1 MKMFLRT
8 QGLVGHALRLAG
20 LGIGVLAAAAA
31 VYAEPRLDREE
42 LTARLI
48 PVTGEPQRSVD
59 LAVPFARNSAELT
72 AGAREQMAE
81 LGAALAGE
89 RLKPLDVGV
98 HGHTDASGAAAYNQK
113 LSEKRAAAVVQYLV
127 QRFSLEPKRFRHA
140 GYGEERLLEGI
151 DANSP
156 RHRRV
161 EIVVFA
167 AARPVTAESQRSPDS
182 GSASPPQL
190 AVAPAPA
197 PKAAA
202 PPESAPAPRPAA
214 APEPAAPPEPAS
226 ASKGVAAPEPAAPPE
241 SANPPAPS
249 AASTGAQAVVDE
261 YEVLSAQVGQEQ
273 TVPVLVT
280 GWHPV
285 TGEESSGEGGTA
297 GGGPVAVTGEEFVKA
312 VKGRGGVSE
321 VRRYEHLP
329 FIAMRVDATALA
341 AAKAYDAG
349 VRIWRDEAVEPF
361 LGKSGPMVGA
371 YKAHQGGYTGKGTF
385 IAVVD
390 TGTDVK
396 HPFIAGRPIIEAC
409 FAKRCP
415 NGETRMVGPGAARP
429 LSFHGTHV
437 AGIALGR
444 GAKMSGV
451 APEAGLIAINV
462 FHSVKG
468 RSRGRTSSTLA
479 ALDWLIGVA
488 RSGRAP
494 IASVNLSL
502 GSRPRGTGVCQHPG
516 YEQAAWVLA
525 SENVAV
531 VAAAG
536 NNGQFLGISRPACI
550 SGIVSVGAIDKDGR
564 VARFSNSA
572 PVLDMLAPGVG
583 ILSAVPPSGGK
594 GKLFKEVNGTSMAA
608 PHVAGAYA
616 VLRQASPQASLKM
629 LFRALT
635 RGGEETRDRRNY
647 VRTPALNLAG
657 ALDVLGVR
665 PAGSDSRPAG
675 IEVRESAPGS
685 GKGVWQPIG
694 Q

>member
-20 LGIGVLAAAAA
+20 LGIAVLAAAAA
-31 VYAEPRLDREE
+31 AHAEPRLDREE

-89 RLKPLDVGV
+89 RLMPLEVGV

-202 PPESAPAPRPAA
+202 
-214 APEPAAPPEPAS
+214 APEPAAPPERAS
-226 ASKGVAAPEPAAPPE
+226 ASKGVAAPEPVAPLE
-241 SANPPAPS
+241 PA
-249 AASTGAQAVVDE
+249 AASTGPQTVVDE
-261 YEVLSAQVGQEQ
+261 YEVLSAQVGKEQ

-297 GGGPVAVTGEEFVKA
+297 AGGPVSVTGDEFVKA
-312 VKGRGGVSE
+312 VAGRGAVSE

-341 AAKAYDAG
+341 AAKTYDAG

-361 LGKSGPMVGA
+361 LGQSGPMVGA

-396 HPFIAGRPIIEAC
+396 HPFIAGRPVIEAC
-409 FAKRCP
+409 FAKQCP
-415 NGETRMVGPGAARP
+415 NGEARMVGPGAARP
-429 LSFHGTHV
+429 VGSHGTHV

-462 FHSVKG
+462 FHRVKG
-468 RSRGRTSSTLA
+468 RTRGSTSNTLA

-572 PVLDMLAPGVG
+572 PILDMLAPGVG
-583 ILSAVPPSGGK
+583 ILSAVPLSGGK
-594 GKLFKEVNGTSMAA
+594 GKLFKEVDGTSMAA

-629 LFRALT
+629 LFRALS
-635 RGGEETRDRRNY
+635 RGGEQTRDWRNY
-647 VRTPALNLAG
+647 VEKPALKLAG
-657 ALDVLGVR
+657 ALDALGVR
-665 PAGSDSRPAG
+665 PAGSESRPAG
-675 IEVRESAPGS
+675 VEVRESAPGS
-685 GKGVWQPIG
+685 GGGVWQPIG

>member
-31 VYAEPRLDREE
+31 AHAEPRLDREE

-59 LAVPFARNSAELT
+59 LAVPFTRNSAELT

-89 RLKPLDVGV
+89 RLKPLEVGV
-98 HGHTDASGAAAYNQK
+98 YGHTDASGAAAYNQK

-140 GYGEERLLEGI
+140 GYGEERLLEGM

-190 AVAPAPA
+190 AAAPA
-197 PKAAA
+197 
-202 PPESAPAPRPAA
+202 
-214 APEPAAPPEPAS
+214 PAAPPEP
-226 ASKGVAAPEPAAPPE
+226 V
-241 SANPPAPS
+241 

-261 YEVLSAQVGQEQ
+261 YEMLSAQAGKEQ

-285 TGEESSGEGGTA
+285 TGEESSGAAGTA
-297 GGGPVAVTGEEFVKA
+297 GGGPVAITGEEFVKA
-312 VKGRGGVSE
+312 VAGRGAVSE

-329 FIAMRVDATALA
+329 FIAMRVDAVALA

-349 VRIWRDEAVEPF
+349 VRMWRDQAVEPF

-371 YKAHQGGYTGKGTF
+371 LKAHQSGYTGKGTF

-396 HPFIAGRPIIEAC
+396 HPFIAGRPVIEAC
-409 FAKRCP
+409 FAKQCP
-415 NGETRMVGPGAARP
+415 NGEVRMVGPGAARP
-429 LSFHGTHV
+429 LGHHGTHV

-451 APEAGLIAINV
+451 APQAGLIAINV
-462 FHSVKG
+462 FHSVNG
-468 RSRGRTSSTLA
+468 RRKSGDSHILA

-502 GSRPRGTGVCQHPG
+502 GSRPRGTAVCQHPG

-536 NNGQFLGISRPACI
+536 NSGQFLGISQPACI

-572 PVLDMLAPGVG
+572 PILDMLAPGVG

-594 GKLFKEVNGTSMAA
+594 GKRFKKISGTSMAA

-616 VLRQASPQASLKM
+616 VLRQASPHASLQM
-629 LFRALT
+629 LFSALT
-635 RGGEETRDRRNY
+635 LGGEETMDWRNG
-647 VRTPALNLAG
+647 VTKPALKLAG
-657 ALDVLGVR
+657 ALEALDVR

-675 IEVRESAPGS
+675 VEVRESAPGS
-685 GKGVWQPIG
+685 GEGVWKPIG